1 MTLNHIAADL
11 RRQAETTGQP
21 AKTRLPRGLALS
33 YKRIDRQCTLSAGRQ
48 DVFPSTDEAI
58 IIARAFAVPLGT
70 EPTWAT
76 ISARPAN
83 APLSHPGRGAGGEG
97 SAPLSPVGGRG
108 AGGEG
113 KPWHTIT
120 WHWIEIDQPTQPALL
135 PAQTTYP

>member
-1 MTLNHIAADL
+1 MTLTHIAADL

-48 DVFPSTDEAI
+48 DVYPSTDEAI

-70 EPTWAT
+70 EPTWRA

-83 APLSHPGRGAGGEG
+83 APLSQHGRGARGEG

-113 KPWHTIT
+113 TTWHTIT
-120 WHWIEIDQPTQPALL
+120 WHWLEEPAPAQAALL
-135 PAQTTYP
+135 PAATTYP

>member
-1 MTLNHIAADL
+1 MTLTHIAADL

-70 EPTWAT
+70 EPIWRT
-76 ISARPAN
+76 ITPRPAN
-83 APLSHPGRGAGGEG
+83 APLSHSGRGAGGEG
-97 SAPLSPVGGRG
+97 PTR
-108 AGGEG
+108 
-113 KPWHTIT
+113 WHTIT
-120 WHWIEIDQPTQPALL
+120 WCWLEESTGVASCPPPTTQPALL
-135 PAQTTYP
+135 PAQAVYP